1 MNKLLDQ
8 KSIETIR
15 FLSADIVQKARSGH
29 PGTPMGAASLAY
41 TLWTRFLKH
50 NPSNPNWVNRDRFI
64 LSPGHASALL
74 YSLLHLTG
82 YDLSLEDLKQFRQ
95 WESKTPGHPEYGMTP
110 GVEVTTG
117 PLGQGFAHGVGMAIA
132 ERWMAAHYNQEN
144 HQIVDHYTYAIISDG
159 DLQEGVA
166 SEAASLAGKL
176 KLGKLVY
183 LYDSNR
189 IQIEGSTDIAFNEDV
204 GQRFQAYHW
213 QVIGPIDGND
223 IDAVDEAIRSGQM
236 ETEKPTLIICKTHI
250 GHGAPT
256 KQDTASAHGEPLGES
271 ELNSAKESRNW
282 PLEPFYIPEDVL
294 AHMRQAIDRGQ
305 LLEKEWDRKWH
316 VWKESNLLLANKF
329 EKAINAELP
338 GDWEEGLDELFSPTD
353 KPIATREAS
362 GRVINALAKHVHN
375 LIGGSADLSPSTKT
389 IIKDAG
395 DFNAEDYS
403 GHNFHFGVREHAM
416 GSIVNGMALHG
427 GVIPYSATFLVF
439 SDYMR
444 PPIRLA
450 ALMGLRVIFI
460 FTHDSIGLGE
470 DGPTH
475 QPVEHLLALRSI
487 PNLTVFRPADATET
501 AEAWRSALL
510 NQAGPTALIL
520 SRQNLPIF
528 DRKEL
533 AASKETQKG
542 GYVLWESN
550 KEPEIILIST
560 GSEVHIA
567 LQSGKQLASE
577 GFQARVV
584 SMPSWEAFDMQPDS
598 YKQSVLPDHV
608 RARVAIEAAIPLGW
622 EHYVGLDGT
631 IIGLNHFGASA
642 PAEILYQKFGLDVEN
657 VILQA
662 KKLLKR
668 Q

>member
-1 MNKLLDQ
+1 
-8 KSIETIR
+8 
-15 FLSADIVQKARSGH
+15 
-29 PGTPMGAASLAY
+29 
-41 TLWTRFLKH
+41 
-50 NPSNPNWVNRDRFI
+50 
-64 LSPGHASALL
+64 
-74 YSLLHLTG
+74 
-82 YDLSLEDLKQFRQ
+82 
-95 WESKTPGHPEYGMTP
+95 
-110 GVEVTTG
+110 
-117 PLGQGFAHGVGMAIA
+117 
-132 ERWMAAHYNQEN
+132 
-144 HQIVDHYTYAIISDG
+144 
-159 DLQEGVA
+159 
-166 SEAASLAGKL
+166 
-176 KLGKLVY
+176 
-183 LYDSNR
+183 
-189 IQIEGSTDIAFNEDV
+189 
-204 GQRFQAYHW
+204 
-213 QVIGPIDGND
+213 
-223 IDAVDEAIRSGQM
+223 
-236 ETEKPTLIICKTHI
+236 
-250 GHGAPT
+250 
-256 KQDTASAHGEPLGES
+256 
-271 ELNSAKESRNW
+271 
-282 PLEPFYIPEDVL
+282 
-294 AHMRQAIDRGQ
+294 
-305 LLEKEWDRKWH
+305 
-316 VWKESNLLLANKF
+316 
-329 EKAINAELP
+329 
-338 GDWEEGLDELFSPTD
+338 
-353 KPIATREAS
+353 
-362 GRVINALAKHVHN
+362 LAKHVHN

-403 GHNFHFGVREHAM
+403 GHIFHFGVREHAM

-487 PNLTVFRPADATET
+487 PNLTVFRPADTTET

-542 GYVLWESN
+542 GYVLWESSN
-550 KEPEIILIST
+550 EPEIILIST

-577 GFQARVV
+577 GFQVRVV
-584 SMPSWEAFDMQPDS
+584 SMPSWEAFDKQPDS
-598 YKQSVLPDHV
+598 YKHSVLPDHV
-608 RARVAIEAAIPLGW
+608 RSRVAIEAAIPLGW

-662 KKLLKR
+662 KKLLIR
-668 Q
+668 R